1 MSTMELKIQKK
12 LDRRLMERTGKGK
25 SLAEHQSA
33 SYYLEDLERCLHRQL
48 KSLEDACSSVKRTGE
63 RVYGVYLRN
72 LSGQV
77 IEVKI
82 GKGYVSRLPNG
93 KIGIRRDATASGTHA
108 VLLDEK
114 FIPCDSELSA
124 EILEYYMQ
132 FRLGSTARHSL
143 PMWIQKQ
150 VQNRFEVKMDRWLEP
165 DINPKTLL
173 KGGREEFNF
182 SDIWDERINVFLS
195 LLDEFIAIKNIGR
208 KDFNDIKHDHQDKG
222 SDLLAD
228 YMVAVGDPINAIKD
242 MKDFWMLIKPRGG
255 KNTTTLLGICK
266 FIERMIGLG
275 NLSRDSITDVLFTGL
290 WPSAFEGAQNDI
302 DDYHFT
308 QNTQIG
314 YVDTKSNDWLSQ
326 RQQLIKQ
333 GCNIIIVFASLQSI
347 DSDINDELI
356 DNYKLAEQEDIEQE
370 ELDLTKLE
378 EIKKLGIKYAIIDEC
393 DHGIRTKNSK
403 KVLSELDFDLRIQLS
418 GSDLYAL
425 KNEIQEEPK
434 NYFSWT
440 ILEEMEDIDNGKI
453 KRPLLKRCSL
463 NVKGDGQLPFDGL
476 TPQEMNA
483 KGYSRRILNMFDTHT
498 NSLVEGAK
506 NRHERRDILKIKF
519 NEVDGL
525 IYDGQGNIIT
535 FKQTIEIDRLLDRLV
550 ASENTG
556 ISIFEYQHIF
566 NTVPTRL
573 GGMALYNHIKQ
584 FRKDINHK
592 VKTGWHPEFKQ
603 ARRIEKSV
611 KRWMGVVEGKREGTE
626 KTIFITVGR
635 MLRGASCP
643 WSCVLRMDDYVDFK
657 LGHQIELRAQ
667 NSYGPDGKHCL
678 VFDANPWRAMAYP
691 ADIAKYN
698 TTGSDMNE
706 TLSTKCNRLI
716 PFMLGDLEAEQATEQ
731 EVIDSYMVFRSIK
744 ECFASSKVFNEKK
757 LRENKEIFEKV
768 DPHKSDKSERD
779 ERAGNNKTGNTKGPK
794 PGVGQPRDKE
804 FEKLLAKAKAV
815 STNLPYLQYLNEELY
830 LDIEKLFENT
840 DKELLGEWADYIGL
854 ERNFDLDKLLS
865 VFDMYEINH
874 QLLISSVKIKEG
886 IKIQDIIDLNRKK
899 KGDVVV
905 GEHTAKRMVDKLPV
919 DWTDKSIKVLDPACG
934 RGEILSAV
942 KAKMEKA
949 GWSKELIERGI
960 VYADRSQINI
970 TTTKKVLGI
979 GIGFCYNTFKELEN
993 WTNKMNT
1000 KFDIIIGNPPFK
1012 KDTGNSD
1019 QLYPLFLNKG
1029 MTSMLKDGGYLLLI
1043 TPPTWTGGTNQLTDQ
1058 GRINLLEKA
1067 VEQHNLIEL
1076 DYLVNNAEE
1085 FKKIGSQFV
1094 ISLIQAYKGYTG
1106 KTKFTDKEGN
1116 EFYVDLRGIGAL
1128 PDSRKVSEEYLRVY
1142 IKMQTKSGDKF
1153 YFKFNGNKPLTYVD
1167 KKDAD
1172 NRYEYVN
1179 ASSNHDRKFSTQ
1191 PNLLGD
1197 RFVHSC
1203 YLGSKFKFEL
1213 IENYKEVS
1221 VMQNARTWSHP
1232 SLKGVSKDVIDS
1244 IFESDFFKTYV
1255 YPNKFTQYNEMALI
1269 NKLAIPPL
1277 DRVWD
1282 SEQLKKWYT
1291 EHDDK
1296 PIHEATPD
1304 ELLSEIRRRET
1315 NDRS

>member
-1 MSTMELKIQKK
+1 
-12 LDRRLMERTGKGK
+12 
-25 SLAEHQSA
+25 LAKYQSA
-33 SYYLEDLERCLHRQL
+33 SYYLENLERCLHRQL
-48 KSLEDACSSVKRTGE
+48 KSLEDACSSFKRTGE

-77 IEVKI
+77 VEVKI

-93 KIGIRRDATASGTHA
+93 KIGIKRDATASGTHA

-150 VQNRFEVKMDRWLEP
+150 IQNRFEVKMDRWLEP
-165 DINPKTLL
+165 HINPKTLQ
-173 KGGREEFNF
+173 KGGREEFDF
-182 SDIWDERINVFLS
+182 GDIWDDRINVFIS
-195 LLDEFIAIKNIGR
+195 LLDEFTAIKNIGK
-208 KDFNDIKHDHQDKG
+208 KDFNDIKHDHQDRG

-228 YMVAVGDPINAIKD
+228 YMVAVGDPVNAMKD
-242 MKDFWMLIKPRGG
+242 LKDFWMLIKPRGG
-255 KNTTTLLGICK
+255 KNTTTLLGLCK
-266 FIERMIGLG
+266 FIERMINSGD
-275 NLSRDSITDVLFTGL
+275 LSKDSITDVLFTGL

-302 DDYHFT
+302 DNFHYT

-314 YVDTKSNDWLSQ
+314 YVDTKDHDWLSQ
-326 RQQLIKQ
+326 RQQLIEQ
-333 GCNIIIVFASLQSI
+333 GCNVIVVFASLQSI
-347 DSDINDELI
+347 DSDINDELV
-356 DNYKLAEQEDIEQE
+356 DNYKWVEQEDIEQE
-370 ELDLTKLE
+370 DLDLTKLE
-378 EIKKLGIKYAIIDEC
+378 EIKKLDIKYAIIDEC

-403 KVLSELDFDLRIQLS
+403 KVLSELNFDLRIQLS

-440 ILEEMEDIDNGKI
+440 ILDEMEDIDNGKI
-453 KRPLLKRCSL
+453 QRPLLKRCSL

-476 TPQEMNA
+476 TPEEMNA

-498 NSLVEGAK
+498 NALLEDAK
-506 NRHERRDILKIKF
+506 DRQERKDILKIKF

-525 IYDGQGNIIT
+525 IYDGLGNKIT
-535 FKQTIEIDRLLDRLV
+535 FKQTIEIDRLLDRLI

-584 FRKDINHK
+584 SRKDISHK

-611 KRWMGVVEGKREGTE
+611 KRWMGVIEGNRAGTE

-698 TTGSDMNE
+698 TNGTDMNE
-706 TLSTKCNRLI
+706 TLSTRCNRLI
-716 PFMLGDLEAEQATEQ
+716 PFMLGTLEAKQATEQ
-731 EVIDSYMVFRSIK
+731 EVIDSYLIFRSIK

-757 LRENKEIFEKV
+757 LKENKDLFEKV

-779 ERAGNNKTGNTKGPK
+779 ERAGKNKTGNRNGPK

-840 DKELLGEWADYIGL
+840 NKELLGEWADYIGL

-865 VFDMYEINH
+865 VFDIYEINH

-905 GEHTAKRMVDKLPV
+905 GEHTAKRMVGKLPV
-919 DWTDKSIKVLDPACG
+919 DWSDKSIKVLDPACG

-942 KAKMEKA
+942 KAMMEKA
-949 GWSKELIERGI
+949 GWSINEINDAI
-960 VYADRSQINI
+960 TYADRSQINI
-970 TTTKKVLGI
+970 TTTRKAVGI
-979 GIGFCYNTFKELEN
+979 VRGICYNQFEELE
-993 WTNKMNT
+993 KCIMHQR
-1000 KFDIIIGNPPFK
+1000 FDIIIGNPPFK

-1067 VEQHNLIEL
+1067 VDQHNLIEL

-1094 ISLIQAYKGYTG
+1094 VSLIQSYKKYEG
-1106 KTKFTDKEGN
+1106 KTKFTDKDGN
-1116 EFYVDLRGIGAL
+1116 EFYFDLRGIGAL
-1128 PDSRKVSEEYLRVY
+1128 PDSRKISEEYLRVY
-1142 IKMQTKSGDKF
+1142 IKMQKKSGKKF

-1167 KKDAD
+1167 NKDAE
-1172 NRYEYVN
+1172 NRYEYIN

-1191 PNLLGD
+1191 PNLLKEK
-1197 RFVHSC
+1197 FVHSC

-1213 IENYKEVS
+1213 VENYEEVS
-1221 VMQNARTWSHP
+1221 VMQNARTWSDP
-1232 SLKGVSKDVIDS
+1232 MLDNVSKDVIDS

-1255 YPNKFTQYNEMALI
+1255 YPNKFTQYNEMGLI

-1282 SEQLKKWYT
+1282 SEQLKEWYT
-1291 EHDDK
+1291 DY
-1296 PIHEATPD
+1296 D
-1304 ELLSEIRRRET
+1304 EEKQEKEKLKGLLAELQ
-1315 NDRS
+1315 